1 MSGEEPLLVHSD
13 KGPTVL
19 YRGIALYPADDP
31 CASALS
37 KARAAR
43 IVSRTLVYVPS
54 VGLGHGL
61 AELLARL
68 PESSAVLC
76 VETDPRVL
84 ALASAQGLPSD
95 ERLIVLGTSQDEPI
109 ARAVRSL
116 GISRFRRV
124 LEVPLCAGYRLDPRG
139 YGRVRALLEGLVRA
153 HWQDAITLIAMGSLW
168 VRNLFENLAVLP
180 GSRDFTSL
188 ATDAPV
194 VVAGAG
200 PSLES
205 CVPALREARQGF
217 ILVAADTALP
227 RLMAESLRPD
237 IVIALEGQ
245 LANIQDFLTVR
256 DPGIRLACELTAH
269 PATPRLFPEN
279 RFFFSS
285 RFAPLALFGRLEK
298 AGILPCPFPALGS
311 VGVAAAHAALRLT
324 TGEVFLTGLDFSFP
338 GSRTH
343 ARGTPRHIA
352 ALLAVSRTHGVAQDS
367 VRALASRPTIRERG
381 KDGARVATDSV
392 LRSYRDGL
400 RSEASGE
407 TRRVW
412 DLGRTGLD
420 LGIGRI
426 DEDEFA
432 RHVTEAS
439 RARGRARVEARE
451 GSPFTPVGLRRFL
464 RAEHVLLCQAVERI
478 TELLACSS
486 GEEEVAL
493 PQQDAALLASIDY
506 VYVHFPDRPIL
517 PGVSRSF
524 LARARVAASYYGQR
538 IENLM
543 VSVSRPRS

>member
-1 MSGEEPLLVHSD
+1 MSGEEPLLVHTGN
-13 KGPTVL
+13 GPTVL
-19 YRGIALYPADDP
+19 YRGIAFYPPENPSGRARD
-31 CASALS
+31 

-43 IVSRTLVYVPS
+43 LAPRSLVFVPS

-76 VETDPRVL
+76 VETDPKIL
-84 ALASAQGLPSD
+84 ALASAQGLPRD
-95 ERLIVLGTSQDEPI
+95 ARLIILGTSDAEPV

-116 GISRFRRV
+116 GLSHFRRIV
-124 LEVPLCAGYRLDPRG
+124 EVPLSAGYRLDPQG
-139 YGRVRALLEGLVRA
+139 YAGVRALLEGLVRA
-153 HWQDAITLIAMGSLW
+153 HWQDAMTLIVMGSLW
-168 VRNLFENLAVLP
+168 VRNLFDNLAVLP
-180 GSRDFTSL
+180 DSRDFSCL

-200 PSLES
+200 PSLEQGL
-205 CVPALREARQGF
+205 PALREARQGF

-237 IVIALEGQ
+237 IVVALEGQ
-245 LANIQDFLTVR
+245 LVNIQDFLAPR
-256 DPGIRLACELTAH
+256 DPGIMLACELTAH
-269 PATPRLFPEN
+269 PSTPRLFPEN

-324 TGEVFLTGLDFSFP
+324 TGQVFLVGLDFGFP

-352 ALLAVSRTHGVAQDS
+352 ALLAASRTHGVVQDF
-367 VRALASRPTIRERG
+367 VRALASRPSIRERG

-400 RSEASGE
+400 RAEAARE
-407 TRRVW
+407 TGRIW

-426 DEDEFA
+426 GEDEFA
-432 RHVTEAS
+432 RRVIGAS
-439 RARGRARVEARE
+439 GARGGARVEIRTGPLISSAALQ
-451 GSPFTPVGLRRFL
+451 GFL
-464 RAEHVLLCQAVERI
+464 RGERELLGRVAERI
-478 TELLACSS
+478 TTLLAGS
-486 GEEEVAL
+486 GQAEAALDEE
-493 PQQDAALLASIDY
+493 DAALLASVDY
-506 VYVHFPDRPIL
+506 AYVHFPDQPCL
-517 PGVSRSF
+517 PAASRSF

-538 IENLM
+538 IENMQRGISLPT
-543 VSVSRPRS
+543 S